1 MEIKH
6 AYFNIDDVNFYDY
19 TLYSDQVNEPTVS
32 EDSFIVDKL
41 FLGRLK
47 NISYLTD
54 ATIKPPRQSEI
65 YITPKLP
72 YPIEDIRN
80 NYKIKRVPDSG
91 AYNVIG
97 PIQVSY
103 ENHVCGCAVAVF
115 PSLKAIFVKSKYGD
129 IDKKSVYRK
138 ALMYL
143 PNADYAEMIY
153 KEFHSWKI
161 HVVINNQDVYK
172 KLLDGTLVKPCV
184 PYTNLDIAGRNQ
196 LTNDVL
202 TLVRKTGEVPWTE
215 KDAERNF
222 IMQLNVLNQHNW
234 REYPGTIAMLFLEL
248 MYGNRSSIYMEVRN
262 HISRY
267 SKVVKE
273 LLFHRDVKFASE
285 KDQEFARQYINELL
299 NIGECRYTTVKTL
312 KDKLREINLS
322 ISTFDQLYNNIVRL
336 TPKKYEEKSEED
348 N

>member
-1 MEIKH
+1 MKIKH
-6 AYFNIDDVNFYDY
+6 AYFNIDGVNFYDY
-19 TLYSDQVNEPTVS
+19 TLYSDWSNKLTVS
-32 EDSFIVDKL
+32 EDSFVVDKS
-41 FLGRLK
+41 FLDRLM
-47 NISYLTD
+47 NISNFTD

-91 AYNVIG
+91 TYNVIG
-97 PIQVSY
+97 PIHVPKD
-103 ENHVCGCAVAVF
+103 NHFYRWAIAVF
-115 PSLKAIFVKSKYGD
+115 PSLKAIFVKCKNCNT
-129 IDKKSVYRK
+129 DKRSVYRE
-138 ALMYL
+138 ALVYL
-143 PNADYAEMIY
+143 PNADYAEMIHEEY
-153 KEFHSWKI
+153 LYQKRL
-161 HVVINNQDVYK
+161 VVINNQGVYK
-172 KLLDGTLVKPCV
+172 KLLDGTLTKPCV

-202 TLVRKTGEVPWTE
+202 TLVRKTGEIPWTE

-222 IMQLNVLNQHNW
+222 VMQLNVLNQHNW

-248 MYGNRSSIYMEVRN
+248 MYGNRSSIYREVRN

-273 LLFHRDVKFASE
+273 LLFRPDVKFASE

-299 NIGECRYTTVKTL
+299 DIGECRYTTVNTL
-312 KDKLREINLS
+312 NAKLKEINLS